1 MTNRCVLTITS
12 GAYCAAVC
20 QPLECVLHL
29 QVAGDLIP
37 VQACQEKVS
46 SRQIGAAYLPEGPPS

>member
-1 MTNRCVLTITS
+1 MLLSVSL
-12 GAYCAAVC
+12 
-20 QPLECVLHL
+20 LKCVLHL